1 MIHGREEDM
10 ASIVRLAITIPADM
24 AAMMKVVVDGVGYTL
39 SSEVACEALHK
50 WKLRRVVQE

>member
-1 MIHGREEDM
+1 M